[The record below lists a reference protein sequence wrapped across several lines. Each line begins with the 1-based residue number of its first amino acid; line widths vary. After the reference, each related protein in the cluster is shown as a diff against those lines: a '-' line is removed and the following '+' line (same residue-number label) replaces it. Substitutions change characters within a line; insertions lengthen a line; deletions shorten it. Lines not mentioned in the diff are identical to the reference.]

1 MTKRAAL
8 YLRQSKGDD
17 KGIDR
22 QLERTRAL
30 AELRGWT
37 VVGEYA
43 DDDVSASKTRG
54 TGTSWA
60 RMLADADAGLVE
72 VVVAVDLDRLLRST
86 RDLNTLVDHGL
97 AVVTVDGEIDLSTA
111 DGEFRASMLASIAR
125 FEVRRKGE
133 RQTRAN
139 AGRAARGGIPKGVR
153 LTGYTTAGEVVPD
166 EAERVR
172 AMFEGFAA
180 GETLRSLSRDHDST
194 PSTVRTMLTNARYAG
209 RRVYLGEVVGEGSWE
224 PIVTGDLFDLVNRR
238 LSDPARVKNRSGS
251 TARKALGT
259 SLFRCECGSTVRTA
273 GSNGRYWCPECGLT
287 RSMANVDAL
296 VLAVLYARL
305 TRQDARD
312 ALTPDLDLDP
322 LRATAEALR
331 GRKSDLAALVADGT
345 MSAADVRAAAARL
358 DDELAEVERQIAA
371 VVAPAVTGVTEDEL
385 AAGLD
390 ALSLDRRRAL
400 VDALMTVTL
409 HRGTRGSRAFDP
421 STVGIEWRRL

>member
-54 TGTSWA
+54 MGTSWA

-139 AGRAARGGIPKGVR
+139 AGRAARGGMPKGVR
-153 LTGYTTAGEVVPD
+153 LTGYTTAGEVVPE
-166 EAERVR
+166 EADRVR
-172 AMFEGFAA
+172 AMFDGFAA
-180 GETLRSLSRDHDST
+180 GETLRSLSRAHDST

-287 RSMANVDAL
+287 RSMANVDKT
-296 VLAVLYARL
+296 VLKVLDARIRKPDSLEAAASEEEKGNARL
-305 TRQDARD
+305 TVQNLRETRDQLADLYSRGKMTYLAYERNFDRLTGEIEEAARK
-312 ALTPDLDLDP
+312 
-322 LRATAEALR
+322 E
-331 GRKSDLAALVADGT
+331 AALH
-345 MSAADVRAAAARL
+345 
-358 DDELAEVERQIAA
+358 
-371 VVAPAVTGVTEDEL
+371 PGVTRVTADEL

-400 VDALMTVTL
+400 VDAFMTVTL
-409 HRGTRGSRAFDP
+409 HRGVRGSRAFDP
-421 STVGIEWRRL
+421 ESVSIALRS